1 MPMIEGV
8 RFCDGCGAEVVGAP
22 IVRGQLLYCC
32 QDCSEGQECD
42 CALVF
47 EEERREVGA
56 QGEVF

>member
-22 IVRGQLLYCC
+22 VVLGPLQYCC
-32 QDCSEGQECD
+32 LDCSEGRECD

-47 EEERREVGA
+47 EDDRHEAGA
-56 QGEVF
+56 EAESF